1 MEYTMQVA
9 AEQLVE
15 QELIAVVLV
24 KDVIVLP

>member
-9 AEQLVE
+9 AGQVVE

-24 KDVIVLP
+24 KAVIVLP